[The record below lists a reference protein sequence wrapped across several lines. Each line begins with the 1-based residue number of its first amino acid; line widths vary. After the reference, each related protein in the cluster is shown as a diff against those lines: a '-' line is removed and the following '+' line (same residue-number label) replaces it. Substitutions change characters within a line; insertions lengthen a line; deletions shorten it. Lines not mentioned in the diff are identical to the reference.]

1 MKHPSHPI
9 SLEGQVEWVASGD
22 RSGDNC
28 GVRGVQSESAPE
40 GSLQPASPS
49 PPRTRTRFSIPVLP
63 SESSTPEVG
72 EEFLV

>member
-1 MKHPSHPI
+1 MDC
-9 SLEGQVEWVASGD
+9 GGGGGVEWVASGD
-22 RSGDNC
+22 CSGDNC

-49 PPRTRTRFSIPVLP
+49 PHRTLRTRFSIPVLP
-63 SESSTPEVG
+63 SESSTPKVG